1 MAIAHLQHVT
11 LVGHTTD
18 KDRILEVLQSMGC
31 MHLVLSRAMPPS
43 DPPAGPSPAARR
55 ALRFLQDAP
64 RQRRQVTDPTVF
76 DAVAVRDRTLA
87 TEHRLLDL
95 NDERDSLLHRIEGLS
110 RWGDFVLPP
119 LEELAG
125 QRLWFYVVPHHLLR
139 KVASL
144 DLVWS
149 AVRQDTRHAYVVVV
163 SPAEPVGL
171 PVERTHTGARSL
183 AALERRL
190 EQVEVAIE
198 DAEAERAGLTRWR
211 DQLAGAIDRL
221 DDLTA
226 RAQAGLCA
234 VELAPLF
241 GLSGFVPSSRLAT
254 LQRYAAQQGLCLRAR
269 QPTEDDA
276 PPTLLE
282 NPPALEPGEAL
293 VTFYTTPG
301 YFTWD
306 PSATVLFSF
315 ALFFAMILAD
325 AGYALLLGLGLA
337 FRWRG
342 LGRQPVSSRLRRVAA
357 VAVASALAYGM
368 LVGSYFGVEPPTGT
382 VLANLRLLDARD
394 AATLMPL
401 SIGLGGLHLLL
412 ANVIEAWRLA
422 PSREALAPLGWAT
435 ALLGALGWGTSSA
448 GLIGSDTLEFSGQVA
463 VVAGM
468 LAVLFFAA
476 PASTPTRRLLAGAA
490 ALTRVSAL
498 FGDVLSYLRLFAL
511 GLASCSLAIAF
522 NDLAASVRVALG
534 PPGMVAGLLLLLVGH
549 TLNLL
554 LSVIG
559 GVVHG
564 LRLNAIEFFN
574 WSLREEGKPFV
585 PFRRKEHMR
594 CNP

>member
-276 PPTLLE
+276 PPT
-282 NPPALEPGEAL
+282 
-293 VTFYTTPG
+293 
-301 YFTWD
+301 
-306 PSATVLFSF
+306 
-315 ALFFAMILAD
+315 
-325 AGYALLLGLGLA
+325 
-337 FRWRG
+337 
-342 LGRQPVSSRLRRVAA
+342 
-357 VAVASALAYGM
+357 
-368 LVGSYFGVEPPTGT
+368 
-382 VLANLRLLDARD
+382 
-394 AATLMPL
+394 
-401 SIGLGGLHLLL
+401 
-412 ANVIEAWRLA
+412 
-422 PSREALAPLGWAT
+422 
-435 ALLGALGWGTSSA
+435 
-448 GLIGSDTLEFSGQVA
+448 
-463 VVAGM
+463 
-468 LAVLFFAA
+468 
-476 PASTPTRRLLAGAA
+476 
-490 ALTRVSAL
+490 
-498 FGDVLSYLRLFAL
+498 
-511 GLASCSLAIAF
+511 
-522 NDLAASVRVALG
+522 
-534 PPGMVAGLLLLLVGH
+534 
-549 TLNLL
+549 
-554 LSVIG
+554 
-559 GVVHG
+559 
-564 LRLNAIEFFN
+564 
-574 WSLREEGKPFV
+574 
-585 PFRRKEHMR
+585 
-594 CNP
+594 